1 MPPQL
6 ACKFCFNARMNPTTP
21 ANITVVGPG
30 AIGGLLAHGLCQ
42 ALGSVNVLASP
53 RRAAQLRANG
63 LHVQLDGQLSRSLP
77 HVFESAA
84 EIGPQDLVF
93 LCLKSGVLPDM
104 AAALRPL
111 VGPQTLIV
119 SAMNGL
125 PWWYFHGAGAEL
137 AGLRLSSVDPNG
149 AVAAALPA
157 AQCLGCVVHLSSSVD
172 ADGVVQHGKG
182 KRLIL
187 GDPSSGH
194 TRSEAVAQLLERA
207 GFVAERSSDIRLA
220 IWLKLWGNLTMNP
233 ISALTGSTADLILDD
248 PHTLGLVKAMMLEAQ
263 VIAQRLGFTMDMT
276 VDERIA
282 ITRQLGAFKT
292 SMLQDLE
299 AGRPL
304 EVDAIVGAVSE
315 VGQQLGVATP
325 FINAVLGLV
334 RQRAARLVG

>member
-1 MPPQL
+1 
-6 ACKFCFNARMNPTTP
+6 
-21 ANITVVGPG
+21 
-30 AIGGLLAHGLCQ
+30 
-42 ALGSVNVLASP
+42 
-53 RRAAQLRANG
+53 
-63 LHVQLDGQLSRSLP
+63 
-77 HVFESAA
+77 
-84 EIGPQDLVF
+84 
-93 LCLKSGVLPDM
+93 LCLKSGVLPTV
-104 AAALRPL
+104 ATSLRPL
-111 VGPQTLIV
+111 IGPQTLII

-125 PWWYFHGAGAEL
+125 PWWYFHAAAGEL
-137 AGLRLSSVDPNG
+137 AGTQLLSIDPTG

-172 ADGVVQHGKG
+172 AQGVVQHGKG

-187 GDPSSGH
+187 GDPSAAQDAGPS
-194 TRSEAVAQLLERA
+194 RSEGVARLLESA
-207 GFVAERSSDIRLA
+207 GFAVERSANIRQD

-248 PHTLGLVKAMMLEAQ
+248 PHTLGLVKAMMVEAQ
-263 VIAQRLGFTMDMT
+263 VIGQHLGFKMDMT

-304 EVDAIVGAVSE
+304 EVDAIVAAVSE
-315 VGQQLGVATP
+315 VGQQLGVHTP

-334 RQRAARLVG
+334 RQRAATVTRLH